1 MEVKINID
9 ELKDIKTS
17 FGVDTVKSNTI
28 KALQE
33 VDAICK
39 QKEYVVLGL
48 KGIEKLI
55 SELNLENTTL
65 TARKKLA
72 KKIYYFEKKK
82 SLKTM
87 TAMVSYVYKRF
98 AGDCKVTIKPSLL
111 QQEIVTLRENYKK
124 LYKETEEVRL
134 KLKEKKKLFF
144 EKNV

>member
-1 MEVKINID
+1 MEVKVKNID
-9 ELKDIKTS
+9 DLKEIKTS

-39 QKEYVVLGL
+39 QKEYVVSGS
-48 KGIEKLI
+48 IEKLI

>member
-1 MEVKINID
+1 MEVKVKNID
-9 ELKDIKTS
+9 DLKEIKTS

-39 QKEYVVLGL
+39 QKEYVVSGS
-48 KGIEKLI
+48 IEKLI

-87 TAMVSYVYKRF
+87 TAMVSYVCKRF

>member
-87 TAMVSYVYKRF
+87 TAMVSYICKRF
-98 AGDCKVTIKPSLL
+98 SVDCKVTIKPSLL
-111 QQEIVTLRENYKK
+111 QQEIVALRENYKK